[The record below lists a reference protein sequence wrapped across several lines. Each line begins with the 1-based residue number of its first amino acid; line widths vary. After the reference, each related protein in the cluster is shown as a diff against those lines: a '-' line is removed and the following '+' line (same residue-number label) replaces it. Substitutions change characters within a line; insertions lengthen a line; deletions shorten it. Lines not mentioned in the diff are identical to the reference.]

1 MPKKLSALIACFIFL
16 GNLAGQ
22 KEYSAEY
29 WEKNWRDW
37 PRPLFDYSYEGFM
50 AVENIVLREYFS
62 TNSNSSGEQYKH
74 YARFQYPN
82 QAAIDNW
89 SVLLFQLPDYQ
100 NLEDI
105 DFRIWED
112 DILLYEARA
121 SSIREKFLDTLS
133 ADPHSG
139 KLYAFSLSFPEL
151 KPGHIVELM
160 ISLNGVPMP
169 YHLGF
174 HHSFPI
180 ARSVQ
185 RIKIVSAYPLQ
196 YAASAQVLSEEK
208 RVFENKLYSFEV
220 SNCRAMSPDLSLS
233 TAPAELPGVYID
245 WLDQV
250 FVYDRE
256 ENKTWD
262 RILENIFYQGDL
274 QDYAVY
280 QNSLDYEFG
289 LQQYYG
295 SWIRPPRYFHE
306 RPSNLN
312 SNQANAE
319 GRWRLSRSYAERWL
333 KVEEDLDLIV
343 EENGV
348 PNFDE
353 AMQMIYSS
361 QKKASESYLRNML
374 VYPPVFT
381 EYGLLCSHYEALL
394 SYFQKEYRLALYYPK
409 RAGRP
414 DSSFPSPWPA
424 YARGLAFRSSS
435 EDDWT
440 YVFPGPYFGQFF
452 KAGEVPPD
460 FQGGSALLFDR
471 EELKPEWASLSPV
484 KVEEHGFSHHYK
496 VQIRPRLNRYVLRDT
511 MHLKGMF
518 RSIMASAYLR
528 GDSAVDQ
535 LSFTNF
541 QLSQNAL
548 MNDSMLVAKSKSL
561 KLKDTLR
568 LSLKLDE
575 AKSIIAAPAPDR
587 DFTLPMAFK
596 AEWRIRVEGRDSL
609 QHELQMALS
618 PEILDNPCFKVEAQ
632 WLRLDQG
639 VYELSLSLVMKK
651 AYIPKEEIEY
661 YYALQSLLNSPAQ
674 ILFW

>member
-22 KEYSAEY
+22 REFSAEY

-37 PRPLFDYSYEGFM
+37 PKPLFDYSYEGFT

-62 TNSNSSGEQYKH
+62 ANSNSNGEQYKH

-89 SVLLFQLPDYQ
+89 SVLLFQLPNYQ
-100 NLEDI
+100 LLEDI

-121 SSIREKFLDTLS
+121 SSIREKYLDTLS

-160 ISLNGVPMP
+160 ISLKGVPMP
-169 YHLGF
+169 YHLDF
-174 HHSFPI
+174 HQSFPI

-196 YAASAQVLSEEK
+196 YSASPGVLSEEK
-208 RVFENKLYSFEV
+208 RVFENKLYSFEL
-220 SNCRAMSPDLSLS
+220 SNCRALSPDLNLS

-256 ENKTWD
+256 ENKSWD
-262 RILENIFYQGDL
+262 RILESIFYNGDL

-280 QNSLDYEFG
+280 QNSLDREFG
-289 LQQYYG
+289 LQQYFG
-295 SWIRPPRYFHE
+295 SWIRPVRYFHE
-306 RPSNLN
+306 RPTNLN
-312 SNQANAE
+312 SNQAHAE
-319 GRWRLSRSYAERWL
+319 GRWRLSRAYADRWIR
-333 KVEEDLDLIV
+333 VEEDLDLIV

-348 PNFDE
+348 PNFEE
-353 AMQMIYSS
+353 AMQMIYRS
-361 QKKASESYLRNML
+361 QKKASEAYLRNMP
-374 VYPPVFT
+374 VSPPVFT

-394 SYFQKEYRLALYYPK
+394 RYFHKDYRLALYYPK
-409 RAGRP
+409 RVGKP
-414 DSSFPSPWPA
+414 DSSYPSPWPA
-424 YARGLAFRSSS
+424 YARGLAYRSS
-435 EDDWT
+435 ENEDWT
-440 YVFPGPYFGQFF
+440 FIFPGPYFGQFF

-460 FQGGSALLFDR
+460 FQDGHALLFNR
-471 EELKPEWASLSPV
+471 EDLKSEWAALSPLE
-484 KVEEHGFSHHYK
+484 VEKHGFSHHYK
-496 VQIRPRLNRYVLRDT
+496 VQIKPRLNRYVIRDT
-511 MHLKGMF
+511 LHLNGMF
-518 RSIMASAYLR
+518 RSILASAYLR

-541 QLSQNAL
+541 QLTQNAL
-548 MNDSMLVAKSKSL
+548 MNDSLIVSKSESL
-561 KLKDTLR
+561 KLKDTLK
-568 LSLKLDE
+568 LKLKLDE

-587 DFTLPMAFK
+587 DFALPMGFK
-596 AEWRIRVEGRDSL
+596 AEWKFRIEGRDSL
-609 QHELQMALS
+609 QHELQMTLN
-618 PEILDNPCFKVEAQ
+618 PEILDNPCFKVDAE
-632 WLRLDQG
+632 WLRKEKG
-639 VYELSLSLVMKK
+639 VYQLKLSLLIKK
-651 AYIPKEEIEY
+651 AYIPKEELPY
-661 YYALQSLLNSPAQ
+661 YFALQTLLANPAQ
-674 ILFW
+674 VLVW